1 MAVSGVCPVFENV
14 FKIGTSGKSST
25 SEQMKTIA
33 DLETFS
39 VSLDNG
45 IEEWNPM
52 DMKGWKRRLMTAK
65 ALGITLNGKR
75 NVGDDGND
83 YVAGLAFKT
92 GQDAETKFEWTM
104 PDGTKIEM
112 DVIVNVTNIFGGDST
127 NVGAL
132 EVEVLS
138 NGKPTVTEP
147 ANSDVGG

>member
-1 MAVSGVCPVFENV
+1 
-14 FKIGTSGKSST
+14 
-25 SEQMKTIA
+25 
-33 DLETFS
+33 
-39 VSLDNG
+39 
-45 IEEWNPM
+45 M

-83 YVAGLAFKT
+83 YVAGFAFKT

-147 ANSDVGG
+147 ANLDVGG